1 MTERNIG
8 KYLHFYI
15 GSEIQIEYGYHDDKK
30 VGILTGFRAGAGW
43 EIWPHKEMFVKMP
56 VGERVVPAIVRDDL
70 VKPIL
75 RNLADITDEEMIA
88 VCELY
93 NPLPFQV
100 GKRANWVVD
109 RTFTGDYQYIGL
121 KNDRNDFSFNMDC
134 KYWALEMYNKQDQ
147 CEAQCQMKSIQ
158 YLLSKGFD
166 LFELIESKLAIN
178 KSTIQK

>member
-1 MTERNIG
+1 MERKIQD
-8 KYLHFYI
+8 YLHFYI
-15 GSEIQIEYGYHDDKK
+15 GSQIKIEYGFPDEKK
-30 VGILTGFRAGAGW
+30 IGLLTGFRAGAGW
-43 EIWPHKEMFVKMP
+43 EIWPHEEAWIRVPK
-56 VGERVVPAIVRDDL
+56 GERVIPAIVRPDL

-88 VCELY
+88 VCEFY

-109 RTFTGDYQYIGL
+109 RTCTGEYQYIGL

-134 KYWALEMYNKQDQ
+134 KYWALEMYNKQEQ

-166 LFELIESKLAIN
+166 LFELIESGLAIN
-178 KSTIQK
+178 KTTLKP